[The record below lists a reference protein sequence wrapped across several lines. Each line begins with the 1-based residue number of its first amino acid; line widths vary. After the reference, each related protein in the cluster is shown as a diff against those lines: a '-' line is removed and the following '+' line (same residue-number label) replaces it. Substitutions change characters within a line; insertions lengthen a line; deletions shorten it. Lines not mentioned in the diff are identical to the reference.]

1 VRYNE
6 HVDYNDSRPIGDI
19 LKGRDAALK
28 EQRNIILK
36 NADAA
41 TAKGFTMVPNFIL
54 KSTKL
59 SAGDK
64 MTFAMLLSYAWQR
77 DFCYPGQK
85 RLGDDLGLTD
95 RSVRTHLKALE
106 TIGLLAIKRV
116 GQGKNNIYE
125 LDLKPR
131 RL

>member
-1 VRYNE
+1 MSADPR
-6 HVDYNDSRPIGDI
+6 HIGDV
-19 LKGRDAALK
+19 LR
-28 EQRNIILK
+28 ERNIILK

>member
-1 VRYNE
+1 MEYADGR
-6 HVDYNDSRPIGDI
+6 HIGDLI
-19 LKGRDAALK
+19 R
-28 EQRNIILK
+28 ERNIILK

-41 TAKGFTMVPNFIL
+41 TTKGFTMLPNFIL

-64 MTFAMLLSYAWQR
+64 MTFAMLLSYAWQK

-85 RLGDDLGLTD
+85 RLGEDLGLTD

-106 TIGLLAIKRV
+106 TIGLLAIKRP
-116 GQGKNNIYE
+116 GQGKNNLYE

>member
-1 VRYNE
+1 M
-6 HVDYNDSRPIGDI
+6 
-19 LKGRDAALK
+19 LKARGAALE

-77 DFCYPGQK
+77 DYCYPGQK
-85 RLGDDLGLTD
+85 RLAEDLGLTD
-95 RSVRTHLKALE
+95 RSVRTHLKSLE
-106 TIGLLAIKRV
+106 AIGLLTIRRL
-116 GQGKNNIYE
+116 GQGKNNVYE

-131 RL
+131 KL

>member
-1 VRYNE
+1 MEYSS
-6 HVDYNDSRPIGDI
+6 SRPIGEV
-19 LKGRDAALK
+19 LKARGAALE

-77 DFCYPGQK
+77 DYCYPGQK
-85 RLGDDLGLTD
+85 RLAEDLGLTD
-95 RSVRTHLKALE
+95 RSVRTHLKSLE
-106 TIGLLAIKRV
+106 AIGLLTIRRL
-116 GQGKNNIYE
+116 GQGKNNVYE

-131 RL
+131 KL

>member
-1 VRYNE
+1 M
-6 HVDYNDSRPIGDI
+6 
-19 LKGRDAALK
+19 L
-28 EQRNIILK
+28 
-36 NADAA
+36 
-41 TAKGFTMVPNFIL
+41 PNFIL

-64 MTFAMLLSYAWQR
+64 MTFAMLLSYAWQK
-77 DFCYPGQK
+77 DYCYPGQK
-85 RLGDDLGLTD
+85 TLAEDLGLTD

-106 TIGLLAIKRV
+106 AIGLLSIKRV

-125 LDLKPR
+125 LDLKLR